1 MSTQLNNT
9 TECFHLQNGNEV
21 KKQHRDNSKADAVR
35 LKGQRDHVTAMGFN
49 NDGYDY
55 SQHMKVM
62 GDGNFI
68 GKNGGARPDAGNFV
82 DLPAD
87 ALPSVGELDRR
98 LEAVTISHELM
109 DSDLRAALFNED
121 DGEGEFEELLD
132 DFITDVSAVKH
143 VVQMRLNN
151 CRSERFE

>member
-1 MSTQLNNT
+1 VS
-9 TECFHLQNGNEV
+9 QNGNEAR
-21 KKQHRDNSKADAVR
+21 KQRENAKAEAVR
-35 LKGQRDHVTAMGFN
+35 LNDKKDHVTSMGFN

-62 GDGNFI
+62 GGGAFI
-68 GKNGGARPDAGNFV
+68 GKDGGARPDAGNFIE
-82 DLPAD
+82 LPAD

-109 DSDLRAALFNED
+109 DDDLRAALFNED

-132 DFITDVSAVKH
+132 DFITDVSMNDVQSILLSAPKNH
-143 VVQMRLNN
+143 VLLLIRQ
-151 CRSERFE
+151 